1 MCRKTLSILL
11 FIVVSPI
18 CRAQQITTQYVSD
31 TQGITFQEL
40 GRTALARNKEIEAAH
55 ESLRQ
60 AEARLTQARLRPNPS
75 LEVSRTTDVMFG
87 NEGDTAFAV
96 TYSQPLELGGKRSKR
111 ISVEQAGIQVTK
123 AEIADKERVLIGEL
137 RSLYV
142 QALGAASRVD
152 LFDRLTALNQ
162 QMVSVM
168 DVRLRAGDASRL
180 DARLLAAE
188 TNQVRAQRLVAAN
201 QLAGTILQIRAVAGY
216 SPIEPLLLKRPLS
229 PADMLESEETAVMRA
244 LENRPDLEAAR
255 LREELADAGITLAKS
270 QAVPTPTAFARY
282 GRESVPIVTTAG
294 QRIAFD
300 QENVMEFG
308 VSLPL
313 PFFNREQGNI
323 AEAASKRAQARSER
337 EALEIAIRREVVLA
351 YRRFTTARQTLDIL
365 QTGVIQPN
373 QESFQI
379 VQLAYRLGEM
389 RLLDIV
395 NQQRVVVEA
404 ETSYTDAQ
412 TEFNAALAALE
423 LAMGTVTGPY

>member
-1 MCRKTLSILL
+1 MSKNTLSVLL
-11 FIVVSPI
+11 WIALSPV
-18 CRAQQITTQYVSD
+18 CQAQQITTQYVSD
-31 TQGITFQEL
+31 TQGITFEEL
-40 GRTALARNKEIEAAH
+40 ARTTLSRNKEIEAAR

-75 LEVSRTTDVMFG
+75 LEVSRTTDAMFG
-87 NEGDTAFAV
+87 NEGDRAFSV
-96 TYSQPLELGGKRSKR
+96 TVSQPVELGGKRSKR
-111 ISVEQAGIQVTK
+111 ISVEDAGIEMTK
-123 AEIADKERVLIGEL
+123 AEVADKERLLIGEL

-142 QALGAASRVD
+142 HAMGAAARVD
-152 LFDRLTALNQ
+152 LFDRLNGLNE

-201 QLAGTILQIRAVAGY
+201 QLTGAILQIQAIAGF
-216 SPIEPLLLKRPLS
+216 PLTEPLLLKRTPLVTE
-229 PADMLESEETAVMRA
+229 PGESEEAAVERA
-244 LENRPDLEAAR
+244 LENRPDLKAAKF
-255 LREELADAGITLAKS
+255 RENLAEAGITLAKS
-270 QAVPTPTAFARY
+270 QTVPTASAFARY
-282 GRESVPIVTTAG
+282 GRESIPIVSTAG
-294 QRIAFD
+294 QPITFD
-300 QENVMEFG
+300 RENVMEFG

-323 AEAASKRAQARSER
+323 AEAASKRSQARSER
-337 EALEIAIRREVVLA
+337 EALEVAIRREVVLA
-351 YRRFTTARQTLDIL
+351 YRRFTTARQTLEIL

-404 ETSYTDAQ
+404 ETNYADAQ
-412 TEFNAALAALE
+412 MEFNAALADLE
-423 LAMGTVTGPY
+423 LTTAKR